1 MLLHDLIRVDVPMA
15 AVRDRV
21 LGPDRNGW
29 TTLVK
34 CGDAEGEG
42 RGRLRVGLGGDRSL
56 FAKTLQ
62 VELSPPIARA
72 ADIVVEFTASPI
84 GLQSL
89 FPTVTGAIEMN
100 PTGASGTQLVVYV
113 RYRPPLGTFGKAV
126 DRSLAQRLAQL
137 VLHALLE
144 EVAARLSS
152 GATVDRSSRRGP
164 LTDAT
169 ADGATVS
176 LRGGHR

>member
-1 MLLHDLIRVDVPMA
+1 MR
-15 AVRDRV
+15 RRR
-21 LGPDRNGW
+21 GG
-29 TTLVK
+29 
-34 CGDAEGEG
+34 GQ
-42 RGRLRVGLGGDRSL
+42 GRLRVGLGGDRSL

-144 EVAARLSS
+144 EVAASPLLRCHCRPLVPPRAVDGRHRRWRNRVSS
-152 GATVDRSSRRGP
+152 GRPPVER
-164 LTDAT
+164 
-169 ADGATVS
+169 
-176 LRGGHR
+176 